1 VSSTKIW
8 VDNYKNQ
15 IITTNHQGIKIYETE
30 VTHHVDEDIHLK
42 VAVILITEEPRS
54 IEMTTTVVEIEI
66 TNNQEK
72 IEINI
77 NQGTDII
84 VQVAKAA
91 R

>member
-1 VSSTKIW
+1 M
-8 VDNYKNQ
+8 
-15 IITTNHQGIKIYETE
+15 
-30 VTHHVDEDIHLK
+30 
-42 VAVILITEEPRS
+42 ILITEEPRS

-66 TNNQEK
+66 TYNQEK

-77 NQGTDII
+77 NQGIDIT